1 MLTSRQKEI
10 RINDL
15 LNSAPAKVPDGDN
28 FCDDT
33 WSDARSE
40 KLCNLALNSNRPPS
54 GFPGNIPR
62 HSATT
67 YENQRESGGVR
78 KRITKAYGCPMIGCS
93 GVYPTYAKLMNHF
106 RKVHLT
112 GATEG
117 GQSRPKVQNY
127 HHRNPDNQPAATN
140 SCKSQRTAL

>member
-33 WSDARSE
+33 W
-40 KLCNLALNSNRPPS
+40 PPS